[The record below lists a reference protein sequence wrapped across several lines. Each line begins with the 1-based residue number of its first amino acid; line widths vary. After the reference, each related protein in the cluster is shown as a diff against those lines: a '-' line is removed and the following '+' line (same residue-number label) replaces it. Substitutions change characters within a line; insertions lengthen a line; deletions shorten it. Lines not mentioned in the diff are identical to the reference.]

1 MAAVTILVEAA
12 VMAVDQ
18 ATVVKW
24 TKALTAARH
33 LRTHMVEDHVHQTTW
48 TTKFPFLST
57 IIILNKQKGR

>member
-1 MAAVTILVEAA
+1 VEAA

-18 ATVVKW
+18 ATVVM

-48 TTKFPFLST
+48 TTKFLSKYDHHFEQT
-57 IIILNKQKGR
+57 KKGDEISAL